1 MDTITIKN
9 IPNDLYI
16 KLKATASLNRRS
28 INNEVIY
35 CIENMI
41 TSRKVNP
48 RDFIAQ
54 IDNFYKNINN
64 IIPPLTDDKLKEYKE
79 FGRL

>member
-1 MDTITIKN
+1 MATITVKN
-9 IPNDLYI
+9 IPNELYL
-16 KLKATASLNRRS
+16 KLKATASFNRRS

-41 TSRKVNP
+41 KSRKVNP
-48 RDFIAQ
+48 DDFISQ
-54 IDNFYKNINN
+54 IENFYQNIDV
-64 IIPPLTDDKLKEYKE
+64 PYLTDEKLKEYKE